1 MSGAEIAGKAGL
13 LRSLHRG
20 QAPLVL
26 PNAWDAASARLVE
39 AAGFPVVA
47 TGSAAVAASLG
58 FDDHEKAP
66 AGEMLA
72 AARRICEAVS
82 APVTIDVEAGYG
94 LEPQALAESLITVGA
109 AGCNLE
115 DTDHASEG
123 PLDAGRQAAR
133 IAALREAALAAGADL
148 VVNARID
155 VFIGEWGESAGRLDE
170 AVRRGRLYLEAGADC
185 VYPIWLVDESVIEA
199 LVAELDAPVNVL
211 YRPGA
216 PSLARLAELGVRRIS
231 FGPGIHR
238 VAETAT
244 KAALA
249 KIAAGSEPY

>member
-1 MSGAEIAGKAGL
+1 MSGGEIAARAGL

-20 QAPLVL
+20 ATPLVL

-39 AAGFPVVA
+39 AAGFPAVA

-72 AARRICEAVS
+72 AARRISEAVS
-82 APVTIDVEAGYG
+82 VPVTVDVEAGYG
-94 LEPQALAESLITVGA
+94 LEPHELAKRLIEAGA

-123 PLDAGRQAAR
+123 PLDAAVQAGR
-133 IAALREAALAAGADL
+133 IAALREAALASGADL

-155 VFIGEWGESAGRLDE
+155 VFIGEWGEPAGRVDE
-170 AVRRGRLYLEAGADC
+170 AIRRGRLYLEAGADC
-185 VYPIWLVDESVIEA
+185 VYPIWLVDEGVIEA

-216 PSLARLAELGVRRIS
+216 PSLARLTELGVRRIS

-238 VAETAT
+238 VAEAATA
-244 KAALA
+244 AALA
-249 KIAAGSEPY
+249 KIAAGGEPY